1 MVFACIDGNL
11 KELTLQPVVK
21 PLRERRSMEA
31 RSRPGAGSD
40 MVKTGEVTAS
50 MRARARSLV
59 ADVALSQASSAAQRT
74 AAVEPRLQRVLAA
87 MAEERVG
94 TQHFAS
100 LTGYGH
106 GDQGRDVVDR
116 VFARVLGAE
125 AAAVRLQFVSGTHA
139 IAAALFG
146 VLRPGDRLLS
156 ITGRPYDT
164 LEEVIGLREQG
175 QGSLAEFGVRY
186 DELELTPDGGINTAA
201 LDQALEVP
209 TRMVLI
215 QRSCGY
221 SWRPSISVAEIG
233 RCCEC
238 IHASQPDCVCF
249 VDNCYGELV
258 EEQEPPHV
266 GADLIAGSL
275 IKNLGGTIAP
285 AGGYVAGRSDLV
297 EQACCRLTAPGIGRE
312 GGTGFDLQ
320 RLVLQGLFLA
330 PQMVAEALIGAD
342 LVAGVFQRL
351 GCAVQPAPGAFRS
364 DLIQAVRLGSPEALK
379 VVCRAFQSMSPVGSY
394 LDPVPASMPGYASDL
409 VMAGGTFI
417 DGSTS
422 EFSADAPLREPFN
435 LFVQGGTHRAHLS
448 LALQEALAALD
459 AAELRDL
466 PQTGASC

>member
-1 MVFACIDGNL
+1 MVILDGPAA
-11 KELTLQPVVK
+11 ER
-21 PLRERRSMEA
+21 RERA
-31 RSRPGAGSD
+31 TAL
-40 MVKTGEVTAS
+40 VKGMALQQQALAAS
-50 MRARARSLV
+50 
-59 ADVALSQASSAAQRT
+59 RT
-74 AAVEPRLQRVLAA
+74 AAVGQRLERVLAA
-87 MAEERVG
+87 LAAERVG

-106 GDQGRDVVDR
+106 GDQGREVVDR

-125 AAAVRLQFVSGTHA
+125 AAAVRMQFVSGTHA

-164 LEEVIGLREQG
+164 LEEVIGLRESG
-175 QGSLAEFGVRY
+175 QGSLAEFGVAY
-186 DELELTPDGGINTAA
+186 DEVDLLPTGAVDDAA
-201 LDQALEVP
+201 MDRALEQP
-209 TRMVLI
+209 CRMVLI

-221 SWRPSISVAEIG
+221 SWRPSIDVAEIG
-233 RCCEC
+233 RLAAR
-238 IHASQPDCVCF
+238 IHARQPDCVVF

-258 EEQEPPHV
+258 QVQEPPEV

-285 AGGYVAGRSDLV
+285 TGGYVAGRADLV
-297 EQACCRLTAPGIGRE
+297 ERACCRLTAPGIGSE

-351 GCAVQPAPGAFRS
+351 GFAVNPEPGASRS
-364 DLIQAVRLGSPEALK
+364 DLIQAVRLGSPDALK
-379 VVCRAFQSMSPVGSY
+379 VVCRAFQACSPVGAY

-435 LFVQGGTHRAHLS
+435 LYVQGGTHHAHVQ
-448 LALQEALAALD
+448 LALIRALSDLEAAGLV
-459 AAELRDL
+459 DL
-466 PQTGASC
+466 PQTGDKS

>member
-1 MVFACIDGNL
+1 MNQLDESATDRL
-11 KELTLQPVVK
+11 
-21 PLRERRSMEA
+21 
-31 RSRPGAGSD
+31 D
-40 MVKTGEVTAS
+40 
-50 MRARARSLV
+50 RAAALV
-59 ADVALSQASSAAQRT
+59 AAVAEQQQGLAAART
-74 AAVEPRLQRVLAA
+74 AAVGQRLERVLEAFAA
-87 MAEERVG
+87 ERLG

-106 GDQGRDVVDR
+106 GDQGREVVDR

-125 AAAVRLQFVSGTHA
+125 SAAVRMQFVSGTHA
-139 IAAALFG
+139 IAADLFG

-164 LEEVIGLREQG
+164 LEEVIGLRASG
-175 QGSLAEFGVRY
+175 QGSLAEFGVGY
-186 DELELTPDGGINTAA
+186 DEIELLADGGVDEPA
-201 LDQALEVP
+201 LLRALEQP
-209 TRMVLI
+209 CRMVLI

-221 SWRPSISVAEIG
+221 SWRPSIDVAEIG
-233 RCCEC
+233 RLSAL
-238 IHASQPDCVCF
+238 IHARQPDCVVF

-258 EEQEPPHV
+258 QEQEPPAV

-285 AGGYVAGRSDLV
+285 TGGYVAGRADLV
-297 EQACCRLTAPGIGRE
+297 EQACCRLTAPGIGSE

-351 GCAVQPAPGAFRS
+351 GFPVSPAPGGGRS
-364 DLIQAVRLGSPEALK
+364 DLIQAVRLGSPDGLK
-379 VVCRAFQSMSPVGSY
+379 LVCRAFQACSPVGAY
-394 LDPVPASMPGYASDL
+394 LDPVPAAMPGYATDL

-435 LFVQGGTHRAHLS
+435 LYVQGGTHRAHVQ
-448 LALQEALAALD
+448 LALTRALAALD
-459 AAELRDL
+459 AAGLIDL
-466 PQTGASC
+466 PQTGGI

>member
-1 MVFACIDGNL
+1 MVILDKLSA
-11 KELTLQPVVK
+11 ER
-21 PLRERRSMEA
+21 RERA
-31 RSRPGAGSD
+31 
-40 MVKTGEVTAS
+40 T
-50 MRARARSLV
+50 SLV
-59 ADVALSQASSAAQRT
+59 NDLALQQQDLAASRT
-74 AAVEPRLQRVLAA
+74 AAVGHRLERVLAA
-87 MAEERVG
+87 LAEERVG

-106 GDQGRDVVDR
+106 GDQGREVVDR

-125 AAAVRLQFVSGTHA
+125 AAAVRMQFVSGTHA

-164 LEEVIGLREQG
+164 LEEVIGLRESG
-175 QGSLAEFGVRY
+175 QGSLAEFGVVY
-186 DELELTPDGGINTAA
+186 DEVDLLPTGAVDEGAMDR
-201 LDQALEVP
+201 ALEQP
-209 TRMVLI
+209 CRMVLI

-221 SWRPSISVAEIG
+221 SWRPSIDVAEIG
-233 RCCEC
+233 RLAAR
-238 IHASQPDCVCF
+238 IHARQPDCVVF

-258 EEQEPPHV
+258 QEQEPPEV

-275 IKNLGGTIAP
+275 IKNLGGTVAP
-285 AGGYVAGRSDLV
+285 TGGYVAGRADLV
-297 EQACCRLTAPGIGRE
+297 ERACCRLTAPGIGSE

-342 LVAGVFQRL
+342 LVAGVFERL
-351 GCAVQPAPGAFRS
+351 GFPVNPQPGAGRS
-364 DLIQAVRLGSPEALK
+364 DLIQAVQLGSPDALK
-379 VVCRAFQSMSPVGSY
+379 VVCRAFQACSPVGAY

-435 LFVQGGTHRAHLS
+435 LYVQGGTHRAHVQ
-448 LALQEALAALD
+448 LALIHALSALEAAGLV
-459 AAELRDL
+459 DL
-466 PQTGASC
+466 PQTGNKS

>member
-1 MVFACIDGNL
+1 M
-11 KELTLQPVVK
+11 T
-21 PLRERRSMEA
+21 S
-31 RSRPGAGSD
+31 
-40 MVKTGEVTAS
+40 GEG
-50 MRARARSLV
+50 
-59 ADVALSQASSAAQRT
+59 SAAATAFVASVARDQQPF
-74 AAVEPRLQRVLAA
+74 AAVRTEQVQQRLERVLAA
-87 MAEERVG
+87 LAAERVG

-106 GDQGRDVVDR
+106 GDQGREVVDR

-125 AAAVRLQFVSGTHA
+125 AAAVRMQFVSGTHA

-164 LEEVIGLREQG
+164 LEEVIGLRDPG
-175 QGSLAEFGVRY
+175 QGSLAEFGVSY
-186 DELELTPDGGINTAA
+186 DEIELQADGSVDTTAVE
-201 LDQALEVP
+201 QALERP
-209 TRMVLI
+209 CRMVLI

-221 SWRPSISVAEIG
+221 SWRPSIPVAEIG
-233 RCCEC
+233 RLGELIHGRQPEC
-238 IHASQPDCVCF
+238 VVF

-258 EEQEPPHV
+258 QEQEPTQV

-285 AGGYVAGRSDLV
+285 TGGYVAGRASLV

-351 GCAVQPAPGAFRS
+351 GFAVNPAPGADRS

-379 VVCRAFQSMSPVGSY
+379 LVCRAFQACSPVGAY

-422 EFSADAPLREPFN
+422 EFSADAPLREPYN
-435 LFVQGGTHRAHLS
+435 LYVQGGTHRAHVQ
-448 LALQEALAALD
+448 LALTRALAVLD
-459 AAELRDL
+459 AAGLIDL
-466 PQTGASC
+466 PQTG